1 MPRDNKINSV
11 LIIGSGPIIIGQACE
26 FDYSG
31 SQASRSL
38 REEGI
43 EVTLIN
49 SNPATI
55 MTDEVTAN
63 NIYLKPLVKQSII
76 EILEIHDIDAVLPT
90 MGGQT
95 ALNLAIECENSKI
108 WEKYKVKMIGVNVDA
123 INTTEDRELF
133 RLKMNDFRITVW
145 GLGKHARTRIIPALS
160 FLKEFS
166 LVGVCSRTE
175 KVVKACAEELDCD
188 GWIDP
193 EIMLGSNKVDIVYI
207 STPIGV
213 HFKLAKMALEAK
225 KHVWCEKPLT
235 CNYNHTKKL
244 IDLAEKNKKMLNE
257 AFMFLYHP
265 QFIKIQNLIKN
276 KELGD
281 VHSVVCRFGIPTL
294 DEPGFRNSAELCGGA
309 LWDVA
314 SYTVAA
320 VLELFYDQNV
330 QVLFS

>member
-1 MPRDNKINSV
+1 
-11 LIIGSGPIIIGQACE
+11 
-26 FDYSG
+26 
-31 SQASRSL
+31 
-38 REEGI
+38 
-43 EVTLIN
+43 
-49 SNPATI
+49 
-55 MTDEVTAN
+55 
-63 NIYLKPLVKQSII
+63 
-76 EILEIHDIDAVLPT
+76 
-90 MGGQT
+90 
-95 ALNLAIECENSKI
+95 
-108 WEKYKVKMIGVNVDA
+108 
-123 INTTEDRELF
+123 
-133 RLKMNDFRITVW
+133 MNDFRITVW

-213 HFKLAKMALEAK
+213 HFKLAKMALEAR

-244 IDLAEKNKKMLNE
+244 IDLAEKNKKMLTE

-309 LWDVA
+309 LWDIA
-314 SYTVAA
+314 SYPVAA

-330 QVLFS
+330 QVLFSEVRKHENFPVDTTGRAILRFSQGTTAYLEWGVGVGYKNEIDLWTDKGSFFTDKIFSKPENYQPVYRIRNKYGEESLVDGQKSEQFIQMFREFLNISKSSKRIKDEHQRILERARVMDEIVKFSI

>member
-1 MPRDNKINSV
+1 
-11 LIIGSGPIIIGQACE
+11 
-26 FDYSG
+26 
-31 SQASRSL
+31 
-38 REEGI
+38 
-43 EVTLIN
+43 
-49 SNPATI
+49 
-55 MTDEVTAN
+55 
-63 NIYLKPLVKQSII
+63 
-76 EILEIHDIDAVLPT
+76 
-90 MGGQT
+90 
-95 ALNLAIECENSKI
+95 
-108 WEKYKVKMIGVNVDA
+108 
-123 INTTEDRELF
+123 
-133 RLKMNDFRITVW
+133 MNDYRITVW

-213 HFKLAKMALEAK
+213 HFKLAKMALEAR

-244 IDLAEKNKKMLNE
+244 INLAEKNKKMLTE

-265 QFIKIQNLIKN
+265 QFIKIQNLVNN

-294 DEPGFRNSAELCGGA
+294 DEPGFRNNAELCGGA

-314 SYTVAA
+314 SYSVAA

-330 QVLFS
+330 QVLFSEVRKHENCSVDTSGRAILRFSQGATAYLEWGVGVGYKNEIDLWADKGAFFTDKIFSKPENYQPVYRVRNKYGEESLVDGQKSEQFIQMFREFSNISKSSKRIKEEHQRILKRARVMDEIVKFSI